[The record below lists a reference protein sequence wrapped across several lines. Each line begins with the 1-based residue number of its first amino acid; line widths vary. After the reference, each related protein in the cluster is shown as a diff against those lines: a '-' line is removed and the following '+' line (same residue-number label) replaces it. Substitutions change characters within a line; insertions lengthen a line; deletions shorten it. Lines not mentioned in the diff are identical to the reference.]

1 MLRPR
6 PLILRGPCQSPGHPG
21 TPPWKRLEPRPA
33 QQGAFPGRPA
43 GPRSLRAAPT
53 IRSLGSRPQGAA
65 GWTQLPTPGGAEIR
79 AAAAQ
84 VGAGHKGRFQVTSST
99 QRRPFKAPSITPS
112 PNRSPPGTRS
122 PETRRATPAGRWLSS
137 ASSSLPACTAPPPL
151 PSPPPLSLRLPLPS
165 SPSQSPLLL
174 PFPHSP
180 PTLRAPQGPSPAD
193 PAPRARARDA
203 AAPAAATAATASRP
217 GGRAVHCARRA
228 GEQLRGPR
236 ELLRGGR
243 GWAFSSARP
252 HPTLPTPPPAPSSP
266 GARSRARA
274 RKSGVGAECGLC
286 PGWVREA
293 RRR

>member
-151 PSPPPLSLRLPLPS
+151 PSPPLPRSPSASPFPLPPPSPRSS
-165 SPSQSPLLL
+165 SPFLTPRPPFAPLKAPPPPIPRRGPEREMPPPPL
-174 PFPHSP
+174 PP
-180 PTLRAPQGPSPAD
+180 PPPQ
-193 PAPRARARDA
+193 RVARADA
-203 AAPAAATAATASRP
+203 QSTARE
-217 GGRAVHCARRA
+217 GR
-228 GEQLRGPR
+228 GSSY
-236 ELLRGGR
+236 GGR
-243 GWAFSSARP
+243 GS
-252 HPTLPTPPPAPSSP
+252 
-266 GARSRARA
+266 
-274 RKSGVGAECGLC
+274 C
-286 PGWVREA
+286 
-293 RRR
+293 